1 MLTEEDESAAVALLR
16 KLDREVCVSL
26 GFSLSLI
33 CGLGRRMRRL
43 LLRCCGDMIA
53 GFVSEVSGFSLGL
66 VWV

>member
-1 MLTEEDESAAVALLR
+1 MSRLLLR
-16 KLDREVCVSL
+16 CCASSIARFVFSL